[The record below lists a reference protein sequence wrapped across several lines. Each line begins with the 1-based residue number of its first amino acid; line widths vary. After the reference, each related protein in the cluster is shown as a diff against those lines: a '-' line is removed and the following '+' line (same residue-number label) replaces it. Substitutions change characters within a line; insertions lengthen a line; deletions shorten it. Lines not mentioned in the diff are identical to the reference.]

1 MARTADIRDF
11 ADTERNPGAGI
22 RLATPRRAWA
32 RFMWACEGFGL
43 ARFEREAGH
52 HFTGE
57 TVRGMKAEHL
67 ARKP

>member
-11 ADTERNPGAGI
+11 AETEPKHTTGV
-22 RLATPRRAWA
+22 RLASPRRAWA
-32 RFMWACEGFGL
+32 RFLWVCEGFGL

-57 TVRGMKAEHL
+57 SVRRMKAEHL